1 MSLKMILFDLDG
13 TLLPMDQD
21 VFVKGYFKSLTDRL
35 APYGFE
41 PKGLIDSI
49 WHGIAAM
56 VKNDGSRSNEAA
68 FWADF
73 HRCHGQKGRDAEP
86 AFRAFYEEEFDQAR
100 VFCGYN
106 PQAADAVKRLKAAG
120 YRVALATNPIFP
132 EVAQHIR
139 LRWAG
144 LEPEMFELITTY
156 ESIGLSKPNPAY
168 YKEVARRLGVEPG
181 ECMMVGN
188 DVSEDM
194 VAQSIGMQV
203 FLLTDCLINTE
214 GKDISAYPQG
224 SFPELLDFVLGR
236 KGNEWEKA

>member
-21 VFVKGYFKSLTDRL
+21 VFVKGYFKSLTARL
-35 APYGFE
+35 MPYGFE
-41 PKGLIDSI
+41 SGELIDSI

-56 VKNDGSRSNEAA
+56 VKNDGSRNNETA

-73 HRCHGQKGRDAEP
+73 LHRHGQKGQDAEP
-86 AFRAFYEEEFDQAR
+86 AFRTFYEEEFDQAR

-106 PQAADAVKRLKAAG
+106 AEAAAAVERLKEAG

-132 EVAQHIR
+132 EVAQKIR

-144 LEPEMFELITTY
+144 LEPETFELITTY

-168 YKEVARRLGVEPG
+168 YKEVARRLGVEPE
-181 ECMMVGN
+181 ECLMVGN

-194 VAQSIGMQV
+194 VARNIGMQV

-214 GKDISAYPQG
+214 GKDLSAYPRG
-224 SFPELLDFVLGR
+224 SFPELLDFVLKR
-236 KGNEWEKA
+236 K

>member
-1 MSLKMILFDLDG
+1 M
-13 TLLPMDQD
+13 
-21 VFVKGYFKSLTDRL
+21 
-35 APYGFE
+35 PYGFE
-41 PKGLIDSI
+41 SGELIDSI

-73 HRCHGQKGRDAEP
+73 LHRHGQKGQDAEP
-86 AFRAFYEEEFDQAR
+86 AFRTFYEEEFDQAR

-106 PQAADAVKRLKAAG
+106 AEAAAAVERLKEAG

-132 EVAQHIR
+132 EVAQKIR

-144 LEPEMFELITTY
+144 LEPETFELITTY

-168 YKEVARRLGVEPG
+168 YKEVARRLGVEPE
-181 ECMMVGN
+181 ECLMVGN

-194 VAQSIGMQV
+194 VARNIGMQV

-214 GKDISAYPQG
+214 GKDLSAYPRG
-224 SFPELLDFVLGR
+224 SFPELLDFVLKR
-236 KGNEWEKA
+236 K

>member
-1 MSLKMILFDLDG
+1 MLFRS
-13 TLLPMDQD
+13 
-21 VFVKGYFKSLTDRL
+21 FKSLTARL
-35 APYGFE
+35 MPYGFE
-41 PKGLIDSI
+41 SGELIDSI

-73 HRCHGQKGRDAEP
+73 LHRHGQKGQDAEP
-86 AFRAFYEEEFDQAR
+86 AFRTFYEEEFDQAR

-106 PQAADAVKRLKAAG
+106 AEAAAAVERLKEAG
-120 YRVALATNPIFP
+120 YRVALATNPICP
-132 EVAQHIR
+132 EVAQKIR

-144 LEPEMFELITTY
+144 LEPETFELITTY

-168 YKEVARRLGVEPG
+168 YKEVARRLGVEPE
-181 ECMMVGN
+181 ECLMVGN

-194 VAQSIGMQV
+194 VARNIGMQV

-214 GKDISAYPQG
+214 GKDLSAYPRG
-224 SFPELLDFVLGR
+224 SFPELLDFVLKR
-236 KGNEWEKA
+236 K